1 MQRRFRASD
10 SHDDFAPQSNVDVGS
25 VDDAIRKDI
34 SSNKVFLYMKGVPEA
49 PQCGFSNM
57 VVQILD
63 VYGARTPS
71 PPARRPR
78 TADAPPAPLTRRPTP
93 STRRRRRVR
102 EPERAGGPGA
112 PGGDQSVLQ
121 LADDPAGG
129 WRPPRGPGAGAA
141 GADARGARPRQ
152 VYVDGEFVGGADIMM
167 QLHQQGEL
175 SGVLGVK
182 EE

>member
-1 MQRRFRASD
+1 MS
-10 SHDDFAPQSNVDVGS
+10 S
-25 VDDAIRKDI
+25 VDGAIRKDI
-34 SSNKVFLYMKGVPEA
+34 SSNRVFLYMKGVPEA

-63 VYGARTPS
+63 VYGARTPN
-71 PPARRPR
+71 PPGRRPP
-78 TADAPPAPLTRRPTP
+78 TADGAAHTPLARRPTP
-93 STRRRRRVR
+93 STQRRRRVR

-129 WRPPRGPGAGAA
+129 WRPRRGPAAGTA

-175 SGVLGVK
+175 SGVLGIK